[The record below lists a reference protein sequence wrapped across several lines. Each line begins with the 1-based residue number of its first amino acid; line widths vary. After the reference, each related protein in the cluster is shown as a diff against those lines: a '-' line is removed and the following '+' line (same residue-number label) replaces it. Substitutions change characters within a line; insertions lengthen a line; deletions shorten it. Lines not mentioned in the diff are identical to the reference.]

1 MLKTMT
7 NPLFLK
13 TEVLPSGFRYNLEPL
28 KPFLIY
34 QATVLRISNR
44 YAVSPKVFPENIYPD
59 FVIGS
64 FYILDR
70 LYFLL
75 AHLISTF

>member
-1 MLKTMT
+1 MT

-28 KPFLIY
+28 FIY
-34 QATVLRISNR
+34 QAKVLRISNR

-70 LYFLL
+70 LY
-75 AHLISTF
+75 ISF

>member
-1 MLKTMT
+1 MT

-13 TEVLPSGFRYNLEPL
+13 TEVLPSGFPYNLQ
-28 KPFLIY
+28 PFLIY
-34 QATVLRISNR
+34 QAKVLRISNR